1 MNMCWYRGGV
11 FGEWNF
17 LKGLEEGWIP
27 PIPPP
32 HVPSVDLYGSCYDI
46 IFRTDDSMSIVDT
59 VPAHIGK
66 NDWPGEPIDDDVVVS
81 HGQSLLYPEDW
92 RVRSWATT
100 RSVNNTIASLVV
112 VALLCAITMA
122 RYRRQ
127 QQKRSG
133 YSELKSVKQSVLEL
147 SV

>member
-1 MNMCWYRGGV
+1 
-11 FGEWNF
+11 
-17 LKGLEEGWIP
+17 
-27 PIPPP
+27 
-32 HVPSVDLYGSCYDI
+32 
-46 IFRTDDSMSIVDT
+46 MSIVDT
-59 VPAHIGK
+59 FPAHIGK

-92 RVRSWATT
+92 RVRSWAT
-100 RSVNNTIASLVV
+100 RVNTIASLVV

-127 QQKRSG
+127 QKKRSG
-133 YSELKSVKQSVLEL
+133 YSELKPVQQSVLEL